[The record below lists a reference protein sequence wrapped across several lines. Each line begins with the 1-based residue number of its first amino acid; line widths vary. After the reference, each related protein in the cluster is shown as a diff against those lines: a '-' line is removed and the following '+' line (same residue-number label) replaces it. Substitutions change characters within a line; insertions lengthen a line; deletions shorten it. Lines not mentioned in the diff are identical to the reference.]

1 MASSVYS
8 TLEELLSIRFHVKQR
23 RLTQQQKLISQKG
36 GYHQAI
42 RKGRGMEFSEVREY
56 APGDDV
62 RHIDWKVSARTQKT
76 HTKLFTEELERPI
89 VCVAEQSP
97 KLFFGSQVRFK
108 SAQAALNIMAAL
120 GWITLQQGDRFGGFV
135 FNHFS
140 HQWVEPRHHA
150 NAILQCL
157 HQGIASQK
165 QLRSPND
172 TDEWLWLNQLSRLQ
186 KHLRPGSRVFLI
198 GDFLNPTDAFL
209 GKLVQL
215 KKHLDISLIHVFDQ
229 LETEL
234 PQAGILKITDGEH
247 DLALNSLEAKQRQ
260 AYADYYDQAWL
271 FLKQKMADLHL
282 PLVAI
287 ASHEDPTAALMQQG
301 VIR

>member
-1 MASSVYS
+1 MASGVYS
-8 TLEELLSIRFHVKQR
+8 ELEELLSLRFHVKQR
-23 RLTQQQKLISQKG
+23 RLTQQQKLISEKG

-56 APGDDV
+56 SPGDDV

-89 VCVAEQSP
+89 VCVTEQSP

-108 SAQAALNIMAAL
+108 SVQALNIMAAI
-120 GWITLQQGDRFGGFV
+120 GWITLQQGDRFGSLV
-135 FNHFS
+135 FNHLS

-157 HQGIASQK
+157 HHGLASQK
-165 QLRSPND
+165 QLQSPND
-172 TDEWLWLNQLSRLQ
+172 TDDRLWLNQLARMQ

-198 GDFLNPTDAFL
+198 GDFLNPSDAFL
-209 GKLVQL
+209 NKLTQL
-215 KKHLDISLIHVFDQ
+215 KKHMDVNLIHIYDQ
-229 LETEL
+229 LEAEL
-234 PQAGILKITDGEH
+234 PKAGLLKVTDGE
-247 DLALNSLEAKQRQ
+247 DDIALNSLDAKQRQ
-260 AYADYYDQAWL
+260 SYAAYYHQAWG
-271 FLKQKMADLHL
+271 FLQQKMTDLHL

-287 ASHEDPTAALMQQG
+287 ASHEDPTRALMQQG